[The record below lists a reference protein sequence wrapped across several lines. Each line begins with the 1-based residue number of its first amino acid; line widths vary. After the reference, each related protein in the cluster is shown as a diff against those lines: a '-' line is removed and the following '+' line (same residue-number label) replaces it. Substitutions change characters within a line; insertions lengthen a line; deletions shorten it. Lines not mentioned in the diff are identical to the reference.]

1 DLRDREV
8 VREVAYGRAD
18 RALEILARKGDL
30 IVSDDRAISIARL
43 VAEWSASETPVES
56 RLIFAPTRAEARLVN
71 RLCQAARGDE
81 LGAERVEAAACRV
94 HVGDR
99 VMLTRNCR
107 KLGVRNGDMG
117 EVVAAK
123 DSLLTV
129 RLDGG
134 DRVTIDVSS
143 YEHIELGYS
152 ATVHKTM
159 GDTVEEAFTLL
170 GGSMQDRE
178 LSYTQ
183 LTRARGRVR
192 AYADRVTGGGEL
204 ERLVS

>member
-1 DLRDREV
+1 
-8 VREVAYGRAD
+8 
-18 RALEILARKGDL
+18 
-30 IVSDDRAISIARL
+30 
-43 VAEWSASETPVES
+43 
-56 RLIFAPTRAEARLVN
+56 
-71 RLCQAARGDE
+71 
-81 LGAERVEAAACRV
+81 V

-134 DRVTIDVSS
+134 DRVTIGVAS
-143 YEHIELGYS
+143 YEPIDLGYS
-152 ATVHKTM
+152 ATVHKTT

-204 ERLVS
+204 ERLLRDMGRSRRKLMAVELD